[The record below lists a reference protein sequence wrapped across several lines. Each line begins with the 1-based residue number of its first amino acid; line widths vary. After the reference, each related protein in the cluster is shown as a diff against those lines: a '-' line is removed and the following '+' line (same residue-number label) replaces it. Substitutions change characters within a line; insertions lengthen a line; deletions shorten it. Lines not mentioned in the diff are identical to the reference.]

1 MSARIR
7 GWTPKGRVDAPLSE
21 DLKIGAAGQNDIV
34 VAAEGVS
41 RSHARIVR
49 SQGVYF
55 IEDAES
61 RNGTWVNGA
70 RVTRARLRHLDVV
83 SLARSVDLVFI
94 DRDNASAGPGD
105 DQIVQL
111 EWEGGA
117 KAGRTYEVPIGTVT
131 LGRGEDCE
139 VAMNSGAVS
148 RRHARIVN
156 DGVSVTIEDLESANG
171 TQVNGRKLQAP
182 AVLQDADTIEIGDS
196 RLRVRMRSVSKPVPV
211 QKAEPPMQVAP
222 PPKPE
227 PVVPTKP
234 VVAPAPE
241 PVPDLPE
248 PDQEWRTRI
257 LWPGDLAGEIFAPK
271 LNPPAPAPE
280 PVAPVQVPVV
290 AAPTVP
296 PVPPAQPTMYAGRME
311 GIVLP
316 PLQQTP
322 SREQPEPGP
331 KTVFAAP
338 GELFVPSALAKPV
351 EEQAPKTMF
360 ARPEDLVVPN
370 AIGKP
375 VEPPASKT
383 VFARPEDLVV
393 PTALGKNDAP
403 PAGGTMVELPPLAIP
418 ASVLDAAAS
427 IGLPTIR
434 TVSSSWTMR
443 LTGVRLTGAPGTF
456 TLPLGE
462 SSIGRAPESTIPVTS
477 RDISRLHATIT
488 VTPDEATVQDKGST
502 NGTAVNG
509 TPQPGACKLQNG
521 DRVKFGD
528 TEFGVELL
536 SEGSQ

>member
-94 DRDNASAGPGD
+94 DRDNDSAGPGD
-105 DQIVQL
+105 DQLVQL

-131 LGRGEDCE
+131 LGRGDDCE

-211 QKAEPPMQVAP
+211 QKAEPPVRVAP

-280 PVAPVQVPVV
+280 PVAPVQ
-290 AAPTVP
+290 
-296 PVPPAQPTMYAGRME
+296 
-311 GIVLP
+311 
-316 PLQQTP
+316 QTP

-338 GELFVPSALAKPV
+338 GELFVPSALGKPV
-351 EEQAPKTMF
+351 EEQASKTMF

-375 VEPPASKT
+375 IEPPASKT
-383 VFARPEDLVV
+383 MFARPEDLVV